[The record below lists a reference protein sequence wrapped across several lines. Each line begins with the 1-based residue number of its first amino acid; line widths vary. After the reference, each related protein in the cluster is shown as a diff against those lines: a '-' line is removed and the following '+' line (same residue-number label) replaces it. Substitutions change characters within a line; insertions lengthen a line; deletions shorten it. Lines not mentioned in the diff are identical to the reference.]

1 MHHHTE
7 NEERAINLSILA
19 VSEPGD
25 CSVVSIVNENNQT
38 SHFTN

>member
-7 NEERAINLSILA
+7 NEERVINLSIVA

-25 CSVVSIVNENNQT
+25 FSRVEAN
-38 SHFTN
+38 